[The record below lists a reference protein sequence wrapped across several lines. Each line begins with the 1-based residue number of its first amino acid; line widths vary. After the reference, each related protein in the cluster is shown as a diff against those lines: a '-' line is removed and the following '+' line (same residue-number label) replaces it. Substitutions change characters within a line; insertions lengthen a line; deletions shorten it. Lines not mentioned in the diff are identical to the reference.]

1 MEGEL
6 KRKYLAIVEELEI
19 DDEGRVLCQAP
30 EDVQEEPSVMETEP
44 AAIETEVAAEPVIEV
59 TEEVTEAEEPA
70 EAEETEEPAAEETVE
85 AEEPVEVEA
94 VVDVEPAEAP
104 ALEVA
109 AAVDAIGTVPAPKY
123 VNKNFAQKMMAA
135 DEVIQDRYD
144 EVKNYALRFK
154 KLKARISKK
163 FESIN
168 QGRLQ
173 FVKLSVAGKTLKLY
187 LNMDISE
194 VDPKFRCK
202 DMSDKVTY
210 ETVPVMLRIKSG
222 RAVRYAKMLID
233 QCAAKYGLVENKKFV
248 EVDSMQVIE
257 DFLAEREAKKLAKL
271 GDDDDA
277 LEETAVTEETANI
290 EE

>member
-1 MEGEL
+1 MEGEM
-6 KRKYLAIVEELEI
+6 KRKFLAVIEELEVDNDGYAI
-19 DDEGRVLCQAP
+19 VP
-30 EDVQEEPSVMETEP
+30 EVVEEPSLITKEPVVAETAYEETP
-44 AAIETEVAAEPVIEV
+44 VSVATEVAV
-59 TEEVTEAEEPA
+59 TEEAPQKV
-70 EAEETEEPAAEETVE
+70 
-85 AEEPVEVEA
+85 
-94 VVDVEPAEAP
+94 AP
-104 ALEVA
+104 AGEVST
-109 AAVDAIGTVPAPKY
+109 AIDSIGEVPAPKY
-123 VNKNFAQKMMAA
+123 VNKNFAQKMMLA

-173 FVKLSVAGKTLKLY
+173 FVKISVAGKTLKLY

-202 DMSDKVTY
+202 DMRDKVTY

-222 RAVRYAKMLID
+222 RAVRYAKILID
-233 QCAAKYGLVENKKFV
+233 QCAAKYGLVENKKFQ
-248 EVDSMQVIE
+248 EVDAMKVVE

-271 GDDDDA
+271 GGADVDTDDDV
-277 LEETAVTEETANI
+277 LEETAVTET